1 MRYYGRTII
10 GLGLLS
16 ASLTAF
22 CYSLY
27 QLLGVGTCAS
37 GGAYVSA
44 RECPTGVGGLIV
56 TLVVS
61 VFAGLIGTGIWGS
74 RGNPPDDPDRPG
86 GSAISSGVVAWSG
99 LFLGG
104 GLTCLYAV
112 LGPDA
117 DPGPGA
123 ETGAIIV
130 AAIFIPMGAIP
141 LIGAI
146 GSGVGKVRRRR
157 DSGGLAGG
165 GTPSAW
171 SDSTTAT
178 PTQAAM
184 TPSASSTSSVA
195 ASVFGTEEST
205 PSFSDGG
212 SAGGLG
218 SSGIASVGQAVS
230 PSSSS
235 SPPAPTAPFGWTQGT
250 APAAPTGAGSTSDPS
265 ARLEKLAALRASGVL
280 TDAEFQAAKTKILGE
295 L

>member
-1 MRYYGRTII
+1 MTVRYYGRTIV
-10 GLGLLS
+10 GLGMLS

-27 QLLGVGTCAS
+27 QLLGVGTCSS
-37 GGAYVSA
+37 GGPYVSA
-44 RECPTGVGGLIV
+44 RECPSGVGVLIV
-56 TLVVS
+56 ALVVS
-61 VFAGLIGTGIWGS
+61 VFAGLIGTAIWGS

-86 GSAISSGVVAWSG
+86 GPAIPSGIIAWSG

-141 LIGAI
+141 LIGALV
-146 GSGVGKVRRRR
+146 SGAGRVRRRR
-157 DSGGLAGG
+157 GAGGLGSG

-171 SDSTTAT
+171 PAPATTS
-178 PTQAAM
+178 AAPGPAM
-184 TPSASSTSSVA
+184 PSSSSTSSVA

-205 PSFSDGG
+205 PSFGDG
-212 SAGGLG
+212 
-218 SSGIASVGQAVS
+218 
-230 PSSSS
+230 
-235 SPPAPTAPFGWTQGT
+235 FGWSQGA
-250 APAAPTGAGSTSDPS
+250 APAAPMGAGSSSDPA
-265 ARLEKLAALRASGVL
+265 ARLEKLATLRASGAL
-280 TDAEFQAAKTKILGE
+280 TDAEFQVAKAKILGE